1 MAGSLYEKPGLM
13 RHARFNVAQAFDE
26 MVRSFSDRPAVVFDE
41 AHAVTYRQ
49 LDHLSNQIAGFL
61 VAKGIRKGDRIAIS
75 MEKSLSAY
83 ALIVAA
89 LKTGAIY
96 VALDPRNPAA
106 RREAILDQ
114 CSPCLLFSDAA
125 TDGQRIPVV
134 PCPGNWEAPAFCESF
149 ATTSPDSSRIAGS
162 DAAYIMFT
170 SGSTGTPK
178 GAVISNDNLLHFLD
192 WARTDTRLR
201 RKTSIHTLI
210 RFTSIT
216 PSLTF
221 TRHFLRAVVSC
232 HSMPPRYRIQ
242 PRWSAAFAL

>member
-61 VAKGIRKGDRIAIS
+61 LAKGIRKGDRIAIS

-114 CSPCLLFSDAA
+114 CSPCVLFSDAA

-134 PCPGNWEAPAFCESF
+134 LCPGKWEAPAFCESF

-170 SGSTGTPK
+170 SGSTGHPK
-178 GAVISNDNLLHFLD
+178 GAVHLQHDLPYNTEVFAKATMGVNEIRIAKVES
-192 WARTDTRLR
+192 TRLIAR
-201 RKTSIHTLI
+201 VILFSCQSRL
-210 RFTSIT
+210 
-216 PSLTF
+216 
-221 TRHFLRAVVSC
+221 RHDLLSK
-232 HSMPPRYRIQ
+232 
-242 PRWSAAFAL
+242 